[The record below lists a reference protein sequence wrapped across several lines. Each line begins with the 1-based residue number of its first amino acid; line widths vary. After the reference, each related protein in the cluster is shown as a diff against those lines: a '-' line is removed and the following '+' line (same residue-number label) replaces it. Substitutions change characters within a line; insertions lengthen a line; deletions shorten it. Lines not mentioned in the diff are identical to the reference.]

1 MFVVCVEQ
9 FTCLVMFVEVKKAMH
24 FIVKAEAS
32 VSEGHVH
39 TQILCFKIVETPESK
54 ANMPV

>member
-1 MFVVCVEQ
+1 
-9 FTCLVMFVEVKKAMH
+9 MFVEVKKAVH